1 MKRFLIFVAL
11 LYGFTLLGCTPNKE
25 QSDAIDGRFVRITE
39 KLSSHT
45 VNDIIEDKLGY
56 IWVATDRGLNKY
68 NGYDYHNYFHTSNP
82 HSLADNQVKTLLC
95 DSRGIIWVG
104 TVLGLCHYTKEDRF
118 EQVTLM
124 DPLSP
129 YIQAIHETAEGRIVV
144 QTNTQLEI
152 YDWDQRKRT
161 IVPRSSHK
169 LETPFCRTFS
179 DKQGRVWIIY
189 PDRIEWHDF
198 DKGTTS
204 SATSLNSVV
213 SQAYM
218 HPNGILYM
226 NMWDGTK
233 MLYNTLTEEF
243 LPTPKSFAR
252 LDGGIKAMMEYMGN
266 RILIYTDDLRC
277 IIFDP
282 LSGECTPLERVEP
295 TVKIPSG
302 VLSTSLLDS
311 KGNLWYGTYD
321 QGLAVQYATAK
332 QFNSNNTLLQT
343 FANKSVTGMAED
355 SKGNIYIS
363 TYNGGLWRWNI
374 GSDTISPLTVAN
386 KPAQMRPERIF
397 IDSHDNIYINYPF
410 VIAKH
415 ATGESN
421 TLTFNNL
428 YLIPSGMGY
437 DLMEDASGRI
447 WAGTNSGLLYILGNN
462 PGETTEVHI
471 EAEHIT
477 TSMLSPEVA
486 TLADGRIVTI
496 SLGTGITLINPTTLQ
511 QTNIPTTNV
520 LDDMFIPTALRVRS
534 NGEVWIGTR
543 GQGLLVFNPKDESVR
558 LKEGIHCK
566 EIMEIVEVES
576 GDLWISTMEGLT
588 HWDHTSDKFHNYFA
602 SNGTGGDQYNES
614 VGLLTSQGA
623 LMFGGTH
630 GITYFNP
637 RSVSNQRTANLYIE
651 DLYINNTLQNAY
663 NSEALG
669 EHITEVERI
678 ELRQGKDASVG
689 FTYAAVEYSEYP
701 MILYSYR
708 MEGFEDEWIDAR
720 DSRRAFY
727 SNLPAG
733 KYRFAVRAWN
743 NDYSQLVGE
752 DSVAVIV
759 RAHPLLSPVMKW
771 GVYPIL
777 VFLALSATYQLIRRS
792 KRQKEEMAKAI
803 REKEQEH
810 KVNDMNMSFFVNIS
824 HEMRTPLTMI
834 KGPLE
839 LLAADEGLGE
849 DNLKLL
855 GMTTRNVNR
864 LLRFID
870 QLMDMS
876 KIDNNSM
883 SLEVGYTDVV
893 EVVNQISEVFEV
905 NAADKGITLTKRGL
919 GDSYITM
926 ANEDKIE
933 KIISNLLSNAI
944 KFTPTGGHIELEFD
958 VISHSAA
965 TKLFPQAASVE
976 ITEWAKFSV
985 SDTGVGVPADR
996 LEKIFERYYQVRTEG
1011 DIVKNYGTGIGL
1023 FYSSCLVALHHG
1035 FIKAENRTDTRGTRF
1050 MFIIPTSDAAYKDD
1064 QHRYGIENRT
1074 KSVASPIVEPSP
1086 TSMTTDSEHRQTL
1099 LIVEDDT
1106 EMMRFV
1112 KTLFEKEYNIAVAYD
1127 ADSATALLTEQLPD
1141 IIVSDVVMPG
1151 KMDGYALC
1159 RRIKEDLN
1167 TCHIPVVLLT
1177 AKTNVEA
1184 QVEGLDAG
1192 ADAYVMKPF
1201 EPSYLLALVGSL
1213 LTNRDR
1219 LRGLL
1224 GTVTHTENIEN
1235 EKMSPCDKEFLDSL
1249 YELMEKELSN
1259 TELNITRMTE
1269 VLKIGRTRFYYKVKG
1284 LTGENPNVFFKT
1296 YKLNR
1301 AAELLTEEQY
1311 NISEV
1316 ADMTGFSTLSHFST
1330 SFKKQFG
1337 CSPSEYI
1344 ASRKNETTE
1353 KR

>member
-1 MKRFLIFVAL
+1 MKRFLIFAAL

-56 IWVATDRGLNKY
+56 IWIATDRGLNKY

-104 TVLGLCHYTKEDRF
+104 TVLGLCHYTKEDDF
-118 EQVTLM
+118 AHI
-124 DPLSP
+124 DFANNSAN
-129 YIQAIHETAEGRIVV
+129 YINAIHETAQGRIVV
-144 QTNTQLEI
+144 RTMSSFEVVEWKDGVAHPTLSQPLNTP
-152 YDWDQRKRT
+152 WCT
-161 IVPRSSHK
+161 
-169 LETPFCRTFS
+169 TFS
-179 DKQGRVWIIY
+179 DPEQRVWIVGINS
-189 PDRIEWHDF
+189 IQWWDF
-198 DKGTTS
+198 DNHTCS
-204 SATSLNSVV
+204 EQIAVDATIYH
-213 SQAYM
+213 AYM
-218 HPNGILYM
+218 SPNGVLWLLSFDGKHRLY
-226 NMWDGTK
+226 DT
-233 MLYNTLTEEF
+233 
-243 LPTPKSFAR
+243 
-252 LDGGIKAMMEYMGN
+252 
-266 RILIYTDDLRC
+266 
-277 IIFDP
+277 
-282 LSGECTPLERVEP
+282 LSGEFIPAPKSLDSIKSGIKSIMDYSGGCMLFYTEDLESWIYNPRTQQFTLLDEEN
-295 TVKIPSG
+295 PSTKKPNG
-302 VLSTSLLDS
+302 VLSTTMVDS
-311 KGNLWYGTYD
+311 RGNVWYGSLEA
-321 QGLAVQYATAK
+321 GLSVQYAHAK
-332 QFNSNNTLLQT
+332 QFDSNPKLTQRL
-343 FANKSVTGMAED
+343 AHKSVMGIAED
-355 SKGNIYIS
+355 SKGNIFFS
-363 TYNGGLWRWNI
+363 TFKDGIWRWN
-374 GSDTISPLTVAN
+374 VASN
-386 KPAQMRPERIF
+386 EIVRLKVEGEQKSMRAERIF
-397 IDSHDNIYINYPF
+397 IDSEDNIYANYPF
-410 VIAKH
+410 MTIKYNIGGGSTLFVKNTYF
-415 ATGESN
+415 TG
-421 TLTFNNL
+421 
-428 YLIPSGMGY
+428 GGKVY
-437 DLMEDASGRI
+437 DLMRDSKGRV
-447 WAGTNSGLLYILGNN
+447 WGGTNFSLLVMLGKEQNQVAII
-462 PGETTEVHI
+462 PLES
-471 EAEHIT
+471 AEGDSQGVT
-477 TSMLSPEVA
+477 PEVIE
-486 TLADGRIVTI
+486 LADGRIMTI
-496 SLGTGITLINPTTLQ
+496 SLIEGITLFDAESLKQSHISTRG
-511 QTNIPTTNV
+511 V
-520 LDDMFIPTALRVRS
+520 LDDLFIPTALRQTS
-534 NGEVWIGTR
+534 GGEVWIGTR
-543 GQGLLVFNPKDESVR
+543 GQGLLIFNPADNSLRAENR
-558 LKEGIHCK
+558 ILCK
-566 EIMEIVEVES
+566 EIMEIVEGEE

-588 HWDHTSDKFHNYFA
+588 HYDRSQDKFLNFYA
-602 SNGTGGDQYNES
+602 SDGTGGDQYNES
-614 VGLLTSQGA
+614 VGLRTSNGNII
-623 LMFGGTH
+623 FGGTH
-630 GITYFNP
+630 GVTYFNP
-637 RSVSNQRTANLYIE
+637 RSVNNHREANLYIE
-651 DLYINNTLQNAY
+651 ALYINNKLQHPY
-663 NSEALG
+663 NSRSLEQ
-669 EHITEVERI
+669 HITESERVELWQREDVSI
-678 ELRQGKDASVG
+678 G
-689 FTYAAVEYSEYP
+689 FSFAALDYSEYP
-701 MILYSYR
+701 MLFYTYR
-708 MEGFEDEWIDAR
+708 MEGYEEEWVDVR
-720 DSRRAFY
+720 SGRRAFY

-733 KYRFAVRAWN
+733 KYNFQVRVWD
-743 NDYSQLVGE
+743 NDYSQMVAE
-752 DSVAVIV
+752 RSVEVV
-759 RAHPLLSPVMKW
+759 VHPPLLLLPVMKW

-777 VFLALSATYQLIRRS
+777 VLLALSATYQLIRRS
-792 KRQKEEMAKAI
+792 KHQKEEMAKAI

-839 LLAADEGLGE
+839 LLAADGGLGE
-849 DNLKLL
+849 DNRKLL

-893 EVVNQISEVFEV
+893 GVVNQISEVFEV

-976 ITEWAKFSV
+976 RTEWAKFSV

-1023 FYSSCLVALHHG
+1023 FYSRCLVALHHG

-1235 EKMSPCDKEFLDSL
+1235 EKMSPYDKEFLNSL

-1301 AAELLTEEQY
+1301 AAELLTAEQY

-1353 KR
+1353 K